1 MPLVMHSERE
11 MSGQIGESDPTV
23 PSRKMT
29 LQYDERTRADDTSPS
44 ELKNI

>member
-23 PSRKMT
+23 PSRKWPCNT
-29 LQYDERTRADDTSPS
+29 TSALAPTILVRRS
-44 ELKNI
+44 